1 MTDVSVIVC
10 TRDRPAL
17 LEECLR
23 SIATSMVGLDAELVV
38 VEAGD
43 SGASQATAGL
53 GVPTRLLTGG
63 RAGKS
68 RQLND
73 GIRASDGDLLVLTD
87 DDCRV
92 DPGWLHAMV
101 RPFTDPAVAL
111 VVSNVRGLSSV
122 TGDPPP
128 LVPPGQPPACTWDY
142 LNGAGM
148 ALRRSAV
155 VGVGGFDERL
165 GPGAPLHGEEHDLA
179 LRLFE
184 AGWCAWMADAPA
196 VEHLDWR
203 DDQERSDNLLVYS
216 RGAGAFL
223 GAAVRRQPG
232 RWLRLLL
239 RRVRYQLELW
249 RAWRHEGLGFGP
261 RTSLAFARG
270 LARGLL
276 LRPVCFIDPV
286 LDARNAGGRPS

>member
-1 MTDVSVIVC
+1 MTAISVIVC
-10 TRDRPAL
+10 TRDRPAFL
-17 LEECLR
+17 AECLR
-23 SIATSMVGLDAELVV
+23 SVAAAMRGLDAELVV
-38 VEAGD
+38 VEVGD
-43 SGASQATAGL
+43 SGAEAAVEAL

-73 GIRASDGDLLVLTD
+73 GIRASDGEVLVLTD

-92 DPGWLHAMV
+92 EPGWLRAMV
-101 RPFTDPAVAL
+101 QPFDDPDVGL
-111 VVSNVRGLSSV
+111 VVSNVRGLSAV
-122 TGDPPP
+122 TDDLPP
-128 LVPPGQPPACTWDY
+128 LVPPGPPPLVTWEY

-148 ALRRSAV
+148 AVRRSAA

-184 AGWCAWMADAPA
+184 AGWRAWVAAAAP

-203 DDQERSDNLLVYS
+203 DDQERTRNLLVYS

-223 GAAVRRQPG
+223 GAA
-232 RWLRLLL
+232 L
-239 RRVRYQLELW
+239 RRDPARWARLVLARARYQLELW
-249 RAWRHEGLGFGP
+249 RAWRREGPAFGP
-261 RTSLAFARG
+261 ATSLAFASG
-270 LARGLL
+270 LLRGLL
-276 LRPVCFIDPV
+276 LRPVRFIDPV
-286 LDARNAGGRPS
+286 LDPRAGSPE